1 MSDSQGGSSPPSEI
15 DLKRLD
21 ALLAQAQKEFEW
33 AKGSL
38 ILRGRDVGQEV
49 LALNR
54 GLHSLRNARAHI
66 PR

>member
-1 MSDSQGGSSPPSEI
+1 MNDSQEGSSKSSEE
-15 DLKRLD
+15 LRQLD
-21 ALLAQAQKEFEW
+21 DLLAKAQREFEW
-33 AKGSL
+33 VKGSL
-38 ILRGRDVGQEV
+38 MLRGRDVGMEV